1 MWSYEE
7 LMGKETWTVDDIPP
21 ELRLLIDEHAL
32 ACIVDEGDE
41 LDHGLILHL
50 AYEAVFERP
59 EPETPEWVEAVIE
72 ANPGLWVARLCRA
85 MHGLPEN
92 FRSIAWCGQC
102 SGGYANPR
110 KRRRAANLP
119 PQTLPGFESIGG
131 AFQLH
136 PPCSR
141 RDLTWLR
148 HLIYR
153 LVQRGQV
160 EKRREKRPDLR
171 QARGWDWMS
180 TLYPLDRK
188 DD

>member
-32 ACIVDEGDE
+32 NCIADAGDE

-50 AYEAVFERP
+50 AYEAVFELP
-59 EPETPEWVEAVIE
+59 KPETPEWVEAVIE
-72 ANPGLWVARLCRA
+72 ANPGLGMARLCRA

-102 SGGYANPR
+102 QGYANPR
-110 KRRRAANLP
+110 KRRRAADLP
-119 PQTLPGFESIGG
+119 PETLPGFEATGG

-141 RDLTWLR
+141 RDLTGLR
-148 HLIYR
+148 HLVYR
-153 LVQRGQV
+153 LVQWGRV
-160 EKRREKRPDLR
+160 EKRCEKRPDLR

-180 TLYPLDRK
+180 TLYPLNRK